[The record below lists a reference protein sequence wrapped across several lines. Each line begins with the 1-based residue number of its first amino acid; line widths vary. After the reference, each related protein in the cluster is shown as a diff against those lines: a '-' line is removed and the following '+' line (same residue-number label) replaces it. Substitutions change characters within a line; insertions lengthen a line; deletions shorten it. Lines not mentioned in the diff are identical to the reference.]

1 MTRALQRTR
10 WSQIKPG
17 GAGNAPAVPTGACE
31 REGGASQPE
40 GSGRP
45 GHPSAHAARS
55 PPGPFTFFS
64 SMARRRK
71 RRSQLESGVSFM
83 PSSPRAPGRR
93 DRRPAGRPSVRTRAG
108 LPGGAGSDVIRPRR
122 RGGACAHARSR
133 GRVSFT
139 SKCRGEEAPNI
150 GVSDRN

>member
-10 WSQIKPG
+10 RSQIKPG

-31 REGGASQPE
+31 REVGASQPE

-108 LPGGAGSDVIRPRR
+108 LRGRRRRVTSSGRGGGGGAAARVRMLEAGGVFLLPQSAGERR
-122 RGGACAHARSR
+122 LP
-133 GRVSFT
+133 T
-139 SKCRGEEAPNI
+139 
-150 GVSDRN
+150 